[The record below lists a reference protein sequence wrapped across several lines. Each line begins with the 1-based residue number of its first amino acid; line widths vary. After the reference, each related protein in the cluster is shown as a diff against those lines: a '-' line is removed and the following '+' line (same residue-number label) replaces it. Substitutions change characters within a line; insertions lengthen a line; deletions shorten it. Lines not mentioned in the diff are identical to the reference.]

1 MLFPYPQSI
10 PCSFDNFPPALD
22 LRMGEKARE
31 IVPSASF
38 GSKFILTQTP
48 KSRVP
53 QGGYAVGAAL
63 PSCRMI
69 YSDTGSDD
77 DFTIKLSFLGY
88 GSFYKLTNADQYLRF
103 MVYKAIALETST
115 VGEIIF
121 GDVFNCETRIPATAD
136 VAALFSY
143 DGPTVQYVDQI
154 TSGEAGTIFLN
165 GQVYTIAD
173 GKSVTVAS
181 ATGGTQTY
189 TYVGGAFVIS

>member
-38 GSKFILTQTP
+38 GSRFILARTP
-48 KSRVP
+48 KCGVP
-53 QGGYAVGAAL
+53 QGDYAVGAAL

-115 VGEIIF
+115 VGEKIF

-143 DGPTVQYVDQI
+143 DGPTVQYVEQI
-154 TSGEAGTIFLN
+154 TSAEAGTIFLN
-165 GQVYTIAD
+165 GQMYTIAD